1 MEWTMDPEFLHT
13 VDGTIFWLLS
23 SLFTLSDF
31 RWVSFVEGR
40 LLAIYRTCQ
49 LKIIKLH
56 MTFAQRL
63 QGGCMTEG
71 QYKARADY
79 DYVG

>member
-1 MEWTMDPEFLHT
+1 MDWNGGVNYGMDYGSRIFAYSRWHHFLA
-13 VDGTIFWLLS
+13 
-23 SLFTLSDF
+23 
-31 RWVSFVEGR
+31 SFIPEGR
-40 LLAIYRTCQ
+40 LLAMYRTCQ

-56 MTFAQRL
+56 MTFAQKL